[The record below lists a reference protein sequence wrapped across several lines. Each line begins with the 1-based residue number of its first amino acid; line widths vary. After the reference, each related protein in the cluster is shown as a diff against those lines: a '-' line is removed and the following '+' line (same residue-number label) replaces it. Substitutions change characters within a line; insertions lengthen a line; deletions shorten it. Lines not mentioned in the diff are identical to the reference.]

1 MQVVSTD
8 HSGREIT
15 FRIKGDLKGEAVAE
29 LERLWRKELGGQ
41 SPKSMCIDLRCAR
54 EIDPPG
60 RRVLCEMFGTGIEI
74 RVPVRRREKQT

>member
-29 LERLWRKELGGQ
+29 LERLWREELGGQ
-41 SPKSMCIDLRCAR
+41 SKSMCIDLRCAR

-60 RRVLCEMFGTGIEI
+60 RRGLCEMFGTGIEI